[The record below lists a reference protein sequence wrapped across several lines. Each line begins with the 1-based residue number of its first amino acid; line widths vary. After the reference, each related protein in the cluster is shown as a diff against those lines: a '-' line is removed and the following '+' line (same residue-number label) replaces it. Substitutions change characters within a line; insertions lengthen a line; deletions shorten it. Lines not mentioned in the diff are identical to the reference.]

1 MFQIVM
7 CNMDDEITSIFD
19 YTLQDGNPN
28 VNDVR
33 TNLNSILLNKVAIQ
47 YDRIRNKFIY
57 KRTLP
62 ITTDNFKMYLRIINS
77 EDFLGFYKSDRDK
90 LILLPYFSNTY
101 SNSIVNISGD
111 EAIIIKI
118 SGDCILSGN
127 TVDNFGIT
135 TYQPSNIIFMKPIDV
150 ASNGLL
156 KYSNEDGGDSF
167 QYRIANIEQITY
179 FELTIHN
186 QDDEFIPNFSDY
198 ILLLQFVRHT
208 TEENKLN
215 SLLETLIDYVK
226 QIYLRI
232 SQIVFP
238 PSSISLC
245 GVFLQWLGNFRL
257 DKRGPLEDSDVKTR
271 ISDGPRFLNRTRCHL
286 KNGHPTPSSRFRH
299 ERPTRIPSR
308 RLRSGPHPVQPKGTE
323 GITVCGLDISRP
335 RLTAASSYASHPCYT
350 GCHVKPHFWQPS
362 TDAGPQARAPLQA
375 ITGRHGVT

>member
-1 MFQIVM
+1 MDKINIYINSKNRSENENSNKFTVKIPNNLLRLNRDEYFTLNVNGFYCYNSWFNCIEGFNNMFQIVM
-7 CNMDDEITSIFD
+7 CNMNDEITSIFD

-33 TNLNSILLNKVAIQ
+33 TNLNILLLNKVVIQ

-62 ITTDNFKMYLRIINS
+62 ITTDNFKMYLKIINS

-90 LILLPYFSNTY
+90 LILLPYFNNIY

-127 TVDNFGIT
+127 TVDNFGIS

-156 KYSNEDGGDSF
+156 KYNNEDGGDSF

-179 FELTIHN
+179 FELSVHN
-186 QDDEFIPNFSDY
+186 QDDEFIPSFSDY
-198 ILLLQFVRHT
+198 ILLLQFIRHT

-215 SLLETLIDYVK
+215 SLLETILDYIK
-226 QIYLRI
+226 QIYLII

-238 PSSISLC
+238 PS
-245 GVFLQWLGNFRL
+245 
-257 DKRGPLEDSDVKTR
+257 
-271 ISDGPRFLNRTRCHL
+271 
-286 KNGHPTPSSRFRH
+286 
-299 ERPTRIPSR
+299 
-308 RLRSGPHPVQPKGTE
+308 
-323 GITVCGLDISRP
+323 
-335 RLTAASSYASHPCYT
+335 
-350 GCHVKPHFWQPS
+350 
-362 TDAGPQARAPLQA
+362 
-375 ITGRHGVT
+375 